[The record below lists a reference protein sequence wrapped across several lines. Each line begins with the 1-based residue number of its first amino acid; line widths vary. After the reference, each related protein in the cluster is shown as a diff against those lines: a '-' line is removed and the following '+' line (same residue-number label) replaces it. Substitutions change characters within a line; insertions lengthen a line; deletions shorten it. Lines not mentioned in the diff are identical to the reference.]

1 MSWAEALEKENRKRT
16 RPELQHLLLVFLT
29 GFVTSSL
36 LLPPPPPTELVLNHQ
51 TGTQNKPLLPLVD
64 LPDILSQQEDT

>member
-1 MSWAEALEKENRKRT
+1 MPRKQASGHVLEAISREEGGPPLNVEGSVSWAEALEKENRKRT

-36 LLPPPPPTELVLNHQ
+36 LLPLH
-51 TGTQNKPLLPLVD
+51 
-64 LPDILSQQEDT
+64 